1 MGWVYAFANAS
12 MPGIVKIGAT
22 EREVAERLK
31 EANKSDTWRDA
42 YVIACTAEVADPF
55 ATERAIHALLA
66 SRRVDPKREFFEIT
80 ADEARGLFA
89 LLVPFAERAGL
100 GPLRSADARA
110 NAADQVPD
118 PRGHVG
124 DGVAAGEQPTE
135 TDVEHTDAS
144 HDQRI
149 LAKVAGEEAD
159 VPGLGRA
166 ARAAKTIEDARTV
179 KLLNATRFPRLDECC
194 FYYPTPYPNNKN
206 QRQDWEY
213 LLEGDEDG
221 EDDGWGGRVR
231 NLVEARRSIDSR
243 NVGAEMEAV
252 CDWFAS
258 KYEPTLDEHES
269 INLHF
274 YEVYD
279 KYLADEKPVGKSVTR
294 AFFAKSLF
302 YALGVL
308 PVHIKGDFY
317 YFVKR

>member
-31 EANKSDTWRDA
+31 EANKSDTWRPPRA

-100 GPLRSADARA
+100 GPLRSGPSPDARA

-124 DGVAAGEQPTE
+124 DGVAALRSAGEQPTE

-144 HDQRI
+144 HDQPTKPAEVHA
-149 LAKVAGEEAD
+149 LLV
-159 VPGLGRA
+159 
-166 ARAAKTIEDARTV
+166 KTKGV
-179 KLLNATRFPRLDECC
+179 GC

-231 NLVEARRSIDSR
+231 NLVEARRSIDSH